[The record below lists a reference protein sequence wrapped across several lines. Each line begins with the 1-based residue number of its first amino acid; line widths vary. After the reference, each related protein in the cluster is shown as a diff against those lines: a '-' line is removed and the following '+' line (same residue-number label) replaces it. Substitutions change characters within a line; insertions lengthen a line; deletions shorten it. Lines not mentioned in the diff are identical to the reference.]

1 MPQQDCL
8 LPWYTALDNAGLAL
22 RNRGRSRSEARAEAG
37 LLFERFGL
45 SGFEGARPDQ
55 LSGGMRQ
62 RVAFLR
68 TLVSRKDVLLLDE
81 PFASLDA
88 ITRAE
93 LQEWLLPVLAEED
106 RTVVLVT
113 HDVEEALYLSDTVL
127 ALTAR
132 PGRPAARIEAP
143 ATGGLPRE
151 HVVTGAGFGRRREEL
166 LGLLKRGSPS
176 SGGVSG
182 VRSAGHA
189 ARLWLP
195 PLVLIL
201 FLLALW
207 QLAAGTGFLAD
218 SLGLEDFLVP
228 SPAQIAE
235 VLWQDRSL
243 IAENAEVTLV
253 EILAGFAVALLLGL
267 TVATALHFSELM
279 RRASYPVVVASQT
292 IPIIVIAPILV
303 VWFGYGIGPKLAVI
317 ALICFFPITVN
328 TLDGLRSV
336 DPDSVRMMRTLYASR
351 SQIFRRVEAPAA
363 LPYAFSGAKIAVAV
377 AVIGAVFG
385 EWAGSERGLGHL
397 MLQDNAQLMTA
408 RLFASVAVLS
418 LIAIVL
424 FALIGLVERA
434 LLRWR

>member
-1 MPQQDCL
+1 MK
-8 LPWYTALDNAGLAL
+8 AAG
-22 RNRGRSRSEARAEAG
+22 
-37 LLFERFGL
+37 
-45 SGFEGARPDQ
+45 
-55 LSGGMRQ
+55 
-62 RVAFLR
+62 
-68 TLVSRKDVLLLDE
+68 
-81 PFASLDA
+81 
-88 ITRAE
+88 
-93 LQEWLLPVLAEED
+93 
-106 RTVVLVT
+106 
-113 HDVEEALYLSDTVL
+113 H
-127 ALTAR
+127 TAR
-132 PGRPAARIEAP
+132 I
-143 ATGGLPRE
+143 
-151 HVVTGAGFGRRREEL
+151 
-166 LGLLKRGSPS
+166 
-176 SGGVSG
+176 
-182 VRSAGHA
+182 
-189 ARLWLP
+189 WLP
-195 PLVLIL
+195 PLVLVL
-201 FLLALW
+201 VLLGLW

-218 SLGLEDFLVP
+218 RLGLDDFLVP
-228 SPAQIAE
+228 SPAQVAE
-235 VLWQDRSL
+235 VLWQDRGL
-243 IAENAEVTLV
+243 IADNAAVTLV

-267 TVATALHFSELM
+267 AVATLLHFSDLV

-317 ALICFFPITVN
+317 ALICFFPIAVN

-385 EWAGSERGLGHL
+385 EWVGSERGLGHL

-424 FALIGLVERA
+424 FSLIGLVERA